1 MGRVKR
7 GFNWFIL
14 ILIGVGI
21 YFSYTAVEQQ
31 IHLNA
36 IADEKKAAE
45 VHLTEEKNLNKELNE
60 EKAKLN
66 DPAYVEKIARE
77 ELGMVK
83 QGEMPYVSSKK

>member
-21 YFSYTAVEQQ
+21 YFSYTVVKQQ

-36 IADEKKAAE
+36 VADEKRVTE
-45 VHLTEEKNLNKELNE
+45 LHLTEEKNLNKELNE

>member
-21 YFSYTAVEQQ
+21 YFSYTVVEQQ

-36 IADEKKAAE
+36 VAEEKRATE
-45 VHLTEEKNLNKELNE
+45 LHLTEEKNLNKELNE

>member
-21 YFSYTAVEQQ
+21 YFSYTVVEQQ

-36 IADEKKAAE
+36 VAEEKRATE
-45 VHLTEEKNLNKELNE
+45 LHLTEEKILNKELNE